1 MKHSFL
7 PLLIGLLCW
16 TGSQAATLTHA
27 YDGSKTAAENG
38 TDLQA
43 AISGASSGTEI
54 KVQAGTYVGNFT
66 MKEGVNVSGGW
77 NSTFDAQTDY
87 ATVLDANA
95 NGRVV
100 EQPSN
105 FTTLTIWSNLTIQN
119 GKLTTASSVP
129 ANNLGSGVALGKKGQ
144 VKHCLI
150 QNNTFNYNANCMGGG
165 VGNDAVDAATDICA
179 EDCWI
184 RNNSGTHGGG
194 ARVRGTLLNCVIE
207 NNNTN
212 NSVKKGPAGGVHLQG
227 GRMVNCIVRGNTSG
241 GDTGG
246 ARALNTSLIEN
257 CTIENNISLGK
268 TGGVSLEGT
277 STLSNSIIKNNT
289 STTECGGVRSAAKSN
304 IYNNLI
310 YGNTAGTKQGGLLIE
325 SALPNVIGNTIV
337 CNNQLTGTGSQ
348 AGVFIT
354 NTLEANGT
362 FFVNN
367 VVWGNMSNGTVESQ
381 GVYYISRY
389 DKSTGQRSYNA
400 IIGQKGDDSAETSIQ
415 LSADDPGFTD
425 AAHGDFSLLPT
436 SVLLDRGNSAKATV
450 SKDLAGNDRIV
461 NSSVDIGAYEYPV
474 VASDVYVLEGED
486 LQSKI
491 NNTATGY
498 TVYVQAGTYYG
509 NFTMK
514 DGVNV
519 SGGWNA
525 DFTEQTDYAT
535 ILDAQESGR
544 VVNQPAAFSTLTIWS
559 NLTIQNGKLTAALSG
574 NLGAGVALNLKGQ
587 VKHCLIQNNTFT
599 YSGNCIGGGV
609 GEDAPPT
616 SNTEV
621 MVDDCWIRN
630 NKGSHGGGVRI
641 RGTIQNSIIE
651 DNQTSGN
658 SGGGVHL
665 QAGRMVNCIVR
676 GNTSSND
683 CGGVRLFGKC
693 QMINTLVVDNI
704 ATGKV
709 GGVGIESANSDIIG
723 CTIVDNDQLVSDA
736 SHNTKCGISCGA
748 TSDNGTK
755 LANNIVWGNKHNG
768 VAQTGQVYY
777 ISHYNTANR
786 SHNAIAHQNTTNGIK
801 LSMSNDED
809 DAYIDSDEN
818 PQTGL
823 APHFADPANGDYRLT
838 WQSPMFNKGNNALT
852 TVTEDLD
859 GDTRTKGGVVDY
871 GCYEFDAVTV
881 SISNSHAILTIRG
894 QVCEES
900 SIAMPKGYSGTANVV
915 AEDGYTLTSVT
926 LNGASVVIDNE
937 GNFSVPAMNTDASIA
952 ITAKE
957 LTYYNRSVTEGR
969 FGTICLGYA
978 VPAGAITG
986 AKVYKVLS
994 FASDEKVGLLLEEVN
1009 TMTAGKPYFFL
1020 SEADEVSFG
1029 YIAEGAAA
1037 AAGDENGLYG
1047 TIAGET
1053 VEEGAGY
1060 YVLQNNLLCPV
1071 TAGDVTLAANRAYLK
1086 FSEVPDFDGAAP
1098 SPKRRVI
1105 AIQKTENTATGVYE
1119 ITNSKSYKIIIDGQL
1134 MIIHDGKAYNVLGL

>member
-1 MKHSFL
+1 MNNYLSL
-7 PLLIGLLCW
+7 SP
-16 TGSQAATLTHA
+16 
-27 YDGSKTAAENG
+27 E
-38 TDLQA
+38 
-43 AISGASSGTEI
+43 
-54 KVQAGTYVGNFT
+54 
-66 MKEGVNVSGGW
+66 
-77 NSTFDAQTDY
+77 
-87 ATVLDANA
+87 
-95 NGRVV
+95 V
-100 EQPSN
+100 EQALKQGKPVVALES
-105 FTTLTIWSNLTIQN
+105 TIISHGMPYPQNVETALKVEQTIRDN
-119 GKLTTASSVP
+119 GAVPATIAIIGGKLKAGCTP
-129 ANNLGSGVALGKKGQ
+129 EEIEYLGKKGQ

-559 NLTIQNGKLTAALSG
+559 NLTIQNGKLTADQTDK
-574 NLGAGVALNLKGQ
+574 LGAGVVLNKKGQ
-587 VKHCLIQNNTFT
+587 VKHCIIQNNVFT
-599 YSGNCIGGGV
+599 TGSNGYGGGV
-609 GEDAPPT
+609 GNDAVDAA
-616 SNTEV
+616 SDILI
-621 MVDDCWIRN
+621 DDCIIRGN
-630 NKGSHGGGVRI
+630 TATHGGGVRI
-641 RGTIQNSIIE
+641 KGTIQNSIIE
-651 DNQTSGN
+651 NNKGTEGKAPAIFVDKATLYVSYSSIVNEHNLETKTSTGYDAIYGQGIAIANNNWWGTNDPTSLVNGTNITIDKWVIMNVDANATDVLPGDEVKVTVDFNHVMTSAGEIEELAGGVIPKEAYTVTFAAENGTVIPETLTINNGESGN
-658 SGGGVHL
+658 AVFTASDANAKVTATCA
-665 QAGRMVNCIVR
+665 QA
-676 GNTSSND
+676 T
-683 CGGVRLFGKC
+683 K
-693 QMINTLVVDNI
+693 
-704 ATGKV
+704 
-709 GGVGIESANSDIIG
+709 DIIFVG
-723 CTIVDNDQLVSDA
+723 EIPEPYTGIVYVSPDGSDRNNGSAEAPVA
-736 SHNTKCGISCGA
+736 SFCRSSC
-748 TSDNGTK
+748 
-755 LANNIVWGNKHNG
+755 
-768 VAQTGQVYY
+768 
-777 ISHYNTANR
+777 
-786 SHNAIAHQNTTNGIK
+786 
-801 LSMSNDED
+801 SN
-809 DAYIDSDEN
+809 YCKS
-818 PQTGL
+818 
-823 APHFADPANGDYRLT
+823 Y
-838 WQSPMFNKGNNALT
+838 
-852 TVTEDLD
+852 
-859 GDTRTKGGVVDY
+859 
-871 GCYEFDAVTV
+871 
-881 SISNSHAILTIRG
+881 SNSN
-894 QVCEES
+894 C
-900 SIAMPKGYSGTANVV
+900 
-915 AEDGYTLTSVT
+915 
-926 LNGASVVIDNE
+926 
-937 GNFSVPAMNTDASIA
+937 
-952 ITAKE
+952 
-957 LTYYNRSVTEGR
+957 
-969 FGTICLGYA
+969 
-978 VPAGAITG
+978 
-986 AKVYKVLS
+986 
-994 FASDEKVGLLLEEVN
+994 
-1009 TMTAGKPYFFL
+1009 
-1020 SEADEVSFG
+1020 
-1029 YIAEGAAA
+1029 
-1037 AAGDENGLYG
+1037 
-1047 TIAGET
+1047 
-1053 VEEGAGY
+1053 
-1060 YVLQNNLLCPV
+1060 
-1071 TAGDVTLAANRAYLK
+1071 
-1086 FSEVPDFDGAAP
+1086 
-1098 SPKRRVI
+1098 
-1105 AIQKTENTATGVYE
+1105 
-1119 ITNSKSYKIIIDGQL
+1119 
-1134 MIIHDGKAYNVLGL
+1134 